1 MSEDKKYIELQLY
14 HDKVQAE
21 INNLLAQTARANIET
36 DKMRA
41 ETAKANTE
49 RDKMMAETAKANIER
64 DKMLAETAKVYKEIK
79 WYEIVIIVSATL
91 AVVAIVKFLYSAN

>member
-1 MSEDKKYIELQLY
+1 MSKDEKETEQQLY

-41 ETAKANTE
+41 ETV
-49 RDKMMAETAKANIER
+49 
-64 DKMLAETAKVYKEIK
+64 KVYKEIK

-91 AVVAIVKFLYSAN
+91 AVVAIVKLFL

>member
-1 MSEDKKYIELQLY
+1 MSKDDKETEQQLY

-41 ETAKANTE
+41 ETV
-49 RDKMMAETAKANIER
+49 
-64 DKMLAETAKVYKEIK
+64 KVYKEIK

-91 AVVAIVKFLYSAN
+91 AVVAIVKLFL